1 MALITNTEVKS
12 FLKITTSDFDSF
24 LTTLIDNVIS
34 YAEKYCNQ
42 KLDAS
47 ANTTVYKKGS
57 GTEYL
62 LLPASLVNSITN
74 LYYRQ
79 LPTDTWTEET
89 DTTIFT
95 LDRDEDVFYLYYSN
109 GFFKDYSYK
118 VIFNSGF
125 LTTTIPGTLKQALIE
140 MTAQV
145 HRESGQ
151 SQDRIG
157 LKSEG
162 KNIQGVGINTIF
174 DKTFERYENIFS
186 FYRYMS
192 V

>member
-1 MALITNTEVKS
+1 MALITNTQVKS
-12 FLKITTSDFDSF
+12 FLKIDNSDFDSF

-34 YAEKYCNQ
+34 YAEKYCGQ
-42 KLDAS
+42 RLDATQE
-47 ANTTVYKKGS
+47 TTIYKKGS

-62 LLPASLVNSITN
+62 LLPSTLVNSISH

-79 LPTDTWTEET
+79 LPTDSWTEET

-95 LDRDEDVFYLYYSN
+95 LEQIENVFYLYYST
-109 GFFKDYSYK
+109 GFFKSYSYK
-118 VIFNSGF
+118 VIFNSGY
-125 LTTTIPGTLKQALIE
+125 LTTTIPGALSQSLIE
-140 MTAQV
+140 MTAQI

-151 SQDRIG
+151 SHDRIG

-186 FYRYMS
+186 HYRYMS